1 MNLEQQTREADMN
14 LLNQYKKE
22 LDDLNKG
29 IGLAKCMTL
38 REIVETKALLT
49 ETINGYKGYLD

>member
-29 IGLAKCMTL
+29 IGLAKCMSL
-38 REIVETKALLT
+38 KEIIYAKAVLT